1 MGGAATNDAVVE
13 GSQFSVVLTR
23 TLGSVVVAVAG
34 EVDAAGS
41 AELRT
46 RLDDVID
53 DESPMELVVDLHELG
68 FMDST
73 ALGVLVHALKRMR
86 ERGGE
91 LTLSAPSA
99 STRKLLDISGLDRI
113 FPVTRV

>member
-1 MGGAATNDAVVE
+1 MSVVE
-13 GSQFSVVLTR
+13 GSSFSIALTR
-23 TLGSVVVAVAG
+23 TLGSVVVSVSG
-34 EVDAAGS
+34 EVDAS
-41 AELRT
+41 AAHELRT

-53 DESPMELVVDLHELG
+53 DESPLELVVDLHDLA
-68 FMDST
+68 FMDT
-73 ALGVLVHALKRMR
+73 TGLGVLVHALKRMR

-91 LTLSAPSA
+91 LTLSAPSP

>member
-1 MGGAATNDAVVE
+1 MSVVE
-13 GSQFSVVLTR
+13 GNQFSIVLTR
-23 TLGSVVVAVAG
+23 TLGSVVVAVTG

-41 AELRT
+41 EELRT

-53 DESPMELVVDLHELG
+53 DESPMELVVDLHELA

-73 ALGVLVHALKRMR
+73 GLGVLVHALKRMR

-91 LTLSAPSA
+91 LTLSAPSP

>member
-1 MGGAATNDAVVE
+1 MSVVE
-13 GSQFSVVLTR
+13 GNEFSVVLTR
-23 TLGSVVVAVAG
+23 TLGSVVVSVTG
-34 EVDAAGS
+34 EVDASGS
-41 AELRT
+41 EQLRT
-46 RLDDVID
+46 RLDDIID
-53 DESPMELVVDLHELG
+53 DESPMELVVDLHGLT

-73 ALGVLVHALKRMR
+73 GLGVLVHALKRMR

-91 LTLSAPSA
+91 LTLSAPSL